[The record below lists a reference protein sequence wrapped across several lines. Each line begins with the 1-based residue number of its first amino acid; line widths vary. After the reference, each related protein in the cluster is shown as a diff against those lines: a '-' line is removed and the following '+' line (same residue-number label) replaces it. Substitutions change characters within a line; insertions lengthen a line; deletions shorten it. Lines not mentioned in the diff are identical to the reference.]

1 MQSGMSSA
9 MKILRT
15 CFDVYF
21 RQSSMMGGILIFWE
35 IVIEEKTKGK
45 EES

>member
-9 MKILRT
+9 MKILIT

-21 RQSSMMGGILIFWE
+21 GQNSKLDGILIFWE
-35 IVIEEKTKGK
+35 IVIEEKMNGK